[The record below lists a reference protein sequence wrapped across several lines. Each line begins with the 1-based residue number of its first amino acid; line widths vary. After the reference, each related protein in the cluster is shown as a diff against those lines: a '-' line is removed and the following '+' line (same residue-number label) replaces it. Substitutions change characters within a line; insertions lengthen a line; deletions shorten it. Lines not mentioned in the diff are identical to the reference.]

1 MKIEEQIEEP
11 EAERT
16 VDSVSTAPL
25 ALVAGG
31 SGGIGASI
39 CAALAA
45 GGFDVALTYL
55 RSADAAE
62 LAAKAVR
69 DHGRSAST
77 HRIDLTDPAQPAR
90 LIASLPRLDTVVY
103 AAGPNIRMSYVSNV
117 QPEQFLQ
124 QLVAD
129 AAGCFNLL
137 SPAIAPLRE
146 SRGTAVCLVTTAL
159 RRYASRD
166 LLSAA
171 PKGAVEQLARAI
183 AAEEGK
189 FGVRVNCVGVG
200 VIKAGLWEDLLA
212 SGDYDERAL
221 SAARAATALRRFGQA
236 PEIGDVVAFLA
247 GARSSYVTG
256 QTLCVDGGYSL

>member
-1 MKIEEQIEEP
+1 
-11 EAERT
+11 
-16 VDSVSTAPL
+16 
-25 ALVAGG
+25 
-31 SGGIGASI
+31 
-39 CAALAA
+39 
-45 GGFDVALTYL
+45 
-55 RSADAAE
+55 
-62 LAAKAVR
+62 
-69 DHGRSAST
+69 
-77 HRIDLTDPAQPAR
+77 
-90 LIASLPRLDTVVY
+90 
-103 AAGPNIRMSYVSNV
+103 
-117 QPEQFLQ
+117 
-124 QLVAD
+124 LVAD

-146 SRGTAVCLVTTAL
+146 SGGTAVCLVTAAL

-200 VIKAGLWEDLLA
+200 VIKAGLWEDLLS

-221 SAARAATALRRFGQA
+221 SAARAATALRRFGQSS
-236 PEIGDVVAFLA
+236 EVGDVVAFLA

>member
-1 MKIEEQIEEP
+1 MKTGEHEGERIVEP
-11 EAERT
+11 SGT
-16 VDSVSTAPL
+16 VPV

-39 CAALAA
+39 CASLAHE
-45 GGFDVALTYL
+45 GFDIALTYL

-69 DHGRSAST
+69 DHGRTAST
-77 HRIDLTDPAQPAR
+77 HRIDLTDPAQPEQ

-103 AAGPNIRMSYVSNV
+103 AAGPKIPMRYVSGV
-117 QPEQFLQ
+117 EPGQFVQ

-146 SRGTAVCLVTTAL
+146 TKGTAVCLVTTAL

-189 FGVRVNCVGVG
+189 YGVRVNCVGVG
-200 VIKAGLWEDLLA
+200 VIQAGLWEDLLS

-236 PEIGDVVAFLA
+236 SEVADVVAFLA
-247 GARSSYVTG
+247 GSRSSYVTG

>member
-1 MKIEEQIEEP
+1 MTTEETEEQED
-11 EAERT
+11 ERG
-16 VDSVSTAPL
+16 VESSGTAPL

-39 CAALAA
+39 CAALA
-45 GGFDVALTYL
+45 GEGFDVALTYL

-77 HRIDLTDPAQPAR
+77 HRIDLTDPVQPAR
-90 LIASLPRLDTVVY
+90 LIASLPRLDAVVY
-103 AAGPNIRMSYVSNV
+103 AAGPKIPMRYASAV
-117 QPEQFLQ
+117 EAGQFVQ
-124 QLVAD
+124 QLIAD

-146 SRGTAVCLVTTAL
+146 TKGTAVCLVTTAL

-171 PKGAVEQLARAI
+171 PKAAVEQLARAI

-189 FGVRVNCVGVG
+189 YGVRVNCVGVG
-200 VIKAGLWEDLLA
+200 VIQAGLWEDLLS

-221 SAARAATALRRFGQA
+221 SAARAATALRRFGHA
-236 PEIGDVVAFLA
+236 PEVADVVAFLA
-247 GARSSYVTG
+247 GPRSSYVTG

>member
-1 MKIEEQIEEP
+1 MTTSEP
-11 EAERT
+11 A
-16 VDSVSTAPL
+16 DSAPLASTAPL

-31 SGGIGASI
+31 SGGLGAAI
-39 CAALAA
+39 CASLAA
-45 GGFDVALTYL
+45 EGFDVALTYL
-55 RSADAAE
+55 RSAGAAE
-62 LAAKAVR
+62 LTAKAVR
-69 DHGRSAST
+69 ERGRSAST
-77 HRIDLTDPAQPAR
+77 HQIDLTDAAQPAG

-103 AAGPNIRMSYVSNV
+103 AAGPTIPMRYASGVR
-117 QPEQFLQ
+117 PEQFAQ

-137 SPAIAPLRE
+137 SPAIAPLRA
-146 SRGTAVCLVTTAL
+146 SQGTAVCLVTTAL

-189 FGVRVNCVGVG
+189 YGVRANCVGVG
-200 VIKAGLWEDLLA
+200 VIQAGLWEDLLS

-221 SAARAATALRRFGQA
+221 SAARGATALRRFGQA
-236 PEIGDVVAFLA
+236 SEIGDVVAFLA
-247 GARSSYVTG
+247 GSRSSYVTG